1 MCVFLLICMCNKNR
15 KMKYFAQI
23 ILIKLTLI
31 FLKINYFRLTSF
43 GFSECNEKIKRTY
56 ALWHISALDLYFV
69 LPGLRIIPN
78 L

>member
-31 FLKINYFRLTSF
+31 FFNNYFRLTSF
-43 GFSECNEKIKRTY
+43 DFSEGNEKIKRTY